1 MLKIRRFI
9 LLTICLFTLSF
20 AENVQSTNISISHS
34 EDEIYQNW
42 ILVNE
47 QANNIKV
54 NDLPVYD
61 NLSESFYSLY
71 IATKNEIYLRFSLY
85 EATTS
90 KREEIIA
97 RLSHFELASVQDL
110 VSLLRNGEADST
122 KYHTRPYTFEDIY
135 LFLDFDIPSELK
147 NNAEELLNFWL
158 GKLPEYYRD
167 SYIKGNFVTHSLILG
182 YFQLADYQK
191 VIEVSR
197 YLQNSNPFPNSTF
210 SLHLFLNL
218 SYSFRINGY
227 YLEAL
232 NIYKNILIPI
242 ALSLDNLQR
251 YLEIRMDYALTQLR
265 IGNVNIALDE
275 YQYVYSNIEKLLDTR
290 YRAALFNNLAIC
302 YLNTGRF
309 DQYVDF
315 QLNAFQI
322 ANHEDNV
329 GQQII
334 ILRNLYIF
342 YRRQNETDLALNYL
356 DQALQIAR
364 ENNLTTDIA
373 TILLSFGIYKRSIEN
388 KPLISLS
395 YFYDSLNL
403 AKSYSNYQQIFNS
416 YFEIAQTYL
425 ILNDYDKA
433 EDYIHNIIDLSLSR
447 NDRRSYIL
455 SNIILANS
463 YIKSGR
469 IDEASS
475 ILSQFNAQ
483 DLGQLVFNFRVL
495 AHNISMQIQIMEGN
509 YQAAT
514 IESTE
519 MITEIIDWLRESSN
533 QETGH
538 MRMDD
543 EFSEAFRLHL
553 NLLQRV
559 NMPQDALISIG
570 ELRNITRSG
579 FYNNPLLKS
588 QLLSEEELILDY
600 NLSTRIRQL
609 RSQYVNASDE
619 QKIYLS
625 NELLAATSERNNLL
639 NQAIPQHSETSY
651 QSALRTLRRQ
661 LRSDQMVLYV
671 TVFDSQIFRFA
682 ITRSNIDM
690 KVYPKD
696 DFYIDLINSAVSS
709 LGYGQTSL
717 NSLHDIYSTF
727 FDEIIPKRIRHIY
740 FIPDGPFYRLPLE
753 ILPVTP
759 PKSDTS
765 YGSVSYFV
773 EKFSVSYANSLSEIV
788 RDRRAHSNDFDYE
801 IAGFGIRNFTS
812 AGHPDLMDLPSGPVE
827 ITKSA
832 EALNRFSRKKVFL
845 ESESTA
851 ANFREIAGKSRI
863 LHIATHSRV
872 NNDNPLF
879 SSFYMYNGE
888 SGSHSDKNGSDNP
901 GGIIHAYE
909 LFDLN
914 LNADLIFLSSCESGS
929 GGYLQGTGILGF
941 SRAFSYAG
949 ARSLTMNLW
958 PIRDQTA
965 AEIAIRFYE
974 GLNMGKSKA
983 EALRTAQISYLN
995 HNNSDPY
1002 LWGAFVH
1009 YGDIDPIII
1018 DKDNYQLAFFI
1029 TIFFIIGSIL
1039 LYKFNK

>member
-1 MLKIRRFI
+1 MFGIRKIFIVLAFFLLI
-9 LLTICLFTLSF
+9 LLVDF
-20 AENVQSTNISISHS
+20 AQSENGINAYS
-34 EDEIYQNW
+34 EHQVYENW
-42 ILVNE
+42 IYASE
-47 QANNIKV
+47 IANSNKQNDQPTYVSLSNIFLK
-54 NDLPVYD
+54 
-61 NLSESFYSLY
+61 LY
-71 IATKNEIYLRFSLY
+71 RETNNEIYLKFSLY
-85 EATTS
+85 EADN
-90 KREEIIA
+90 RIRDEIISTLTEA
-97 RLSHFELASVQDL
+97 EKESIRSLISFLQNGL
-110 VSLLRNGEADST
+110 VDSSQY
-122 KYHTRPYTFEDIY
+122 KIRPYSFDDIY
-135 LFLDFDIPSELK
+135 LFLDFEIPLDFQ
-147 NNAEELLNFWL
+147 NNARELLDHWL
-158 GKLPEYYRD
+158 RRLPEYYRE
-167 SYIKGNFVTHSLILG
+167 SQIKGNFVSHSLILG
-182 YFQLADYQK
+182 YYQLNDHQK
-191 VIEVSR
+191 VYEVSR
-197 YLQNSNPFPNSTF
+197 YLPNTNPFPNSTF
-210 SLHLFLNL
+210 SLDLYLFL
-218 SYSFRINGY
+218 SYSLRISGY

-232 NIYKNILIPI
+232 DIYQNILIPI
-242 ALSLDNLQR
+242 VLSLEDIPR
-251 YLEIRMDYALTQLR
+251 YLEIRMDYALTHFR
-265 IGNVNIALDE
+265 IGNVNIALNE
-275 YQYVYSNIEKLLDTR
+275 YRDIYTNIESLIDTR
-290 YRAALFNNLAIC
+290 YRAALFNNLAIS
-302 YLNTGRF
+302 YLNSGRF
-309 DQYVDF
+309 FEYVEF
-315 QLNAFQI
+315 QLNAFKI
-322 ANHEDNV
+322 AQEEGNF
-329 GQQII
+329 GQQIM
-334 ILRNLYIF
+334 ILRNLFIF
-342 YRRQNETDLALNYL
+342 YRRQNEYELAFNYL
-356 DQALQIAR
+356 EQALEIAR
-364 ENNLTTDIA
+364 EKELATDISA
-373 TILLSFGIYKRSIEN
+373 I
-388 KPLISLS
+388 LISLGVYRRS
-395 YFYDSLNL
+395 VDEIPDRALSHFYEALYHAKYHNL
-403 AKSYSNYQQIFNS
+403 YHQIFNS
-416 YFEIAQTYL
+416 YFEITRSYL
-425 ILNDYDKA
+425 ELEDFEKA
-433 EDYIHNIIDLSLSR
+433 ELHINYIINLSESR
-447 NDRRSYIL
+447 NDNRGFVQ
-455 SNIILANS
+455 SNILLANTFV
-463 YIKSGR
+463 KSGR
-469 IDEASS
+469 IMEADS
-475 ILSQFNAQ
+475 ILSQFSREDFQ
-483 DLGQLVFNFRVL
+483 QLAFDFRVL

-1009 YGDIDPIII
+1009 YGDISPIISNSQFTRVYI
-1018 DKDNYQLAFFI
+1018 FVFF
-1029 TIFFIIGSIL
+1029 FL
-1039 LYKFNK
+1039 LTCFLLFRYFK